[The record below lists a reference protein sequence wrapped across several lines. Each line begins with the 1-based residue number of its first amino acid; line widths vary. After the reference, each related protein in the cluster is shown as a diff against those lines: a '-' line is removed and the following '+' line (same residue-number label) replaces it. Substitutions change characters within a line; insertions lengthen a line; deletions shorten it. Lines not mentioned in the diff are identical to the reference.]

1 MLSVN
6 NISNSVKIQQLNLN
20 TVKEKEDKKIATGV
34 KIEENSAE
42 LKISHNKM
50 RSEEEIEKIAKENL
64 SAAFGDINDVL
75 KAEEM
80 INKAN
85 MKIRNNSNEAVLS
98 QSNQDNQVVM
108 TLLN

>member
-20 TVKEKEDKKIATGV
+20 TVKEKEDKRNATEV

-64 SAAFGDINDVL
+64 NAAFGDINDVL

-108 TLLN
+108 ALLN

>member
-20 TVKEKEDKKIATGV
+20 TVKEKEDKRNATEV

-64 SAAFGDINDVL
+64 SAAFGDINDIL

-80 INKAN
+80 INNAN
-85 MKIRNNSNEAVLS
+85 MKIRDNSNEAVLS

>member
-20 TVKEKEDKKIATGV
+20 TVKEKEDKRNATEV

-50 RSEEEIEKIAKENL
+50 RSEEEIEQIAKENL
-64 SAAFGDINDVL
+64 SAAFGDINDIL

-80 INKAN
+80 INNAN
-85 MKIRNNSNEAVLS
+85 MKIRDNSNEAVLS